1 MMNWLFTR
9 PWYVRAFI
17 GTILGAIF
25 FIGIGETGRALLGK
39 DSLWDYLAP
48 HRDVNP
54 GEGEQLDD
62 HIDHDH
68 RQQDR

>member
-1 MMNWLFTR
+1 MNWLFTR

-17 GTILGAIF
+17 GTILGGIF

-54 GEGEQLDD
+54 GEGE
-62 HIDHDH
+62 
-68 RQQDR
+68 